1 MILLFLFCLV
11 PLLFLTCCGL
21 YYYDDSRTDS
31 RIDVQS
37 GNFSEQGMYYNVDEV
52 IDGDTF
58 SVTGGETVRML
69 GINTPEID
77 RYYFSEA
84 KEILDIIIGGKQVRL
99 EKDITDRDSYGRL
112 LRYVYTG
119 DLFVNL
125 EMVRRGYA
133 NVYTFPPDVRFTEDL
148 LDAERY
154 ARENGL
160 GLWAQ
165 TRNDYSISML
175 LNFDAEGDDR
185 ENLNGEYL
193 VLKNAGMS
201 GYNIKNWT
209 VKDSGTNIYEF
220 KGFYFVENTEI
231 TLFTGSGS
239 DGNGI
244 FYWNSPIPVW
254 NNEHDSV
261 YLRDRQGLLIE
272 YLDY

>member
-1 MILLFLFCLV
+1 
-11 PLLFLTCCGL
+11 
-21 YYYDDSRTDS
+21 
-31 RIDVQS
+31 
-37 GNFSEQGMYYNVDEV
+37 MYFYVDEV

-58 SVTGGETVRML
+58 SVTSGETIRML

-77 RYYFSEA
+77 RYYYSEA
-84 KEILDIIIGGKQVRL
+84 KEILNIILEGKQVKL
-99 EKDITDRDSYGRL
+99 EKDITERDSYGRL

-119 DLFVNL
+119 DLFINL

-133 NVYTFPPDVRFTEDL
+133 NVYTLPPDVRFAEDL

-160 GLWAQ
+160 GLWAE
-165 TRNDYSISML
+165 TKNDYSVRIL
-175 LNFDAEGDDR
+175 LNFDAVGDDR

-193 VLKNAGMS
+193 ILRNEGTS

-209 VKDSGTNIYEF
+209 VKDSGTSIYEF
-220 KGFYFVENTEI
+220 TGFFFVENTEI
-231 TLFTGSGS
+231 TLFTGSGM
-239 DGNGI
+239 DGGGA
-244 FYWNSPIPVW
+244 FYWNNPLPVW
-254 NNEHDSV
+254 NNDHDSV